1 MTSLAWDS
9 PFVAP
14 GVAMPFW
21 QDLCRL
27 AQAGVSSFTCHI
39 VETCVKIVKLNDED
53 TAMEYQL
60 RNVSTVLIPLIAI
73 TTGGRKGVSC

>member
-1 MTSLAWDS
+1 M
-9 PFVAP
+9 
-14 GVAMPFW
+14 
-21 QDLCRL
+21 
-27 AQAGVSSFTCHI
+27 
-39 VETCVKIVKLNDED
+39 KIVKLNDED